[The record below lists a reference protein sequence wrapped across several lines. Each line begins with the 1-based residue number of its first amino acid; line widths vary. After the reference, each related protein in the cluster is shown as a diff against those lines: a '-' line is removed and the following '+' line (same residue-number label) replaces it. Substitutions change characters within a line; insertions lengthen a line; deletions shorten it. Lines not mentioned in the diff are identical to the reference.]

1 MCSYDYDQDTGYT
14 DYVECR
20 ECRDANNKLY
30 NVEQALA
37 ELVKQLYNNDK
48 LDVGLLDDAI
58 GSICDTIGIQSPHNM
73 PKVRRHGSDLFE
85 FAAAINQ

>member
-1 MCSYDYDQDTGYT
+1 MCSYSHDYDTGYT
-14 DYVECR
+14 DYLECR

-30 NVEQALA
+30 NIEQALA

-58 GSICDTIGIQSPHNM
+58 GQICDTIGQDSPINM
-73 PKVRRHGSDLFE
+73 PKVRRSGSELFE